1 MKIEMNGLTA
11 HAFAFVMILA
21 VVNFSTPTELWN
33 EVTGAKPLPEKAQ
46 EFERLPTLVLTEE
59 KPLNSV
65 LGPEEFI
72 PIVNNCFEPSA
83 PVLRAKSDECQAALA
98 SLSGDTGMTLVADR
112 IASDEAAL
120 TVAANFYCRAL
131 WAEAMEKRQ
140 DFDPESCLD
149 PTR

>member
-33 EVTGAKPLPEKAQ
+33 EVIGAKPLPEKAQ

-59 KPLNSV
+59 KPINSV

-72 PIVNNCFEPSA
+72 PIVNNCFQPSA
-83 PVLRAKSDECQAALA
+83 PIIRAKTPACQTALDR
-98 SLSGDTGMTLVADR
+98 LSGDAGMTLVADR

-131 WAEAMEKRQ
+131 WAEALERRQ
-140 DFDPESCLD
+140 EFDVGSCLD